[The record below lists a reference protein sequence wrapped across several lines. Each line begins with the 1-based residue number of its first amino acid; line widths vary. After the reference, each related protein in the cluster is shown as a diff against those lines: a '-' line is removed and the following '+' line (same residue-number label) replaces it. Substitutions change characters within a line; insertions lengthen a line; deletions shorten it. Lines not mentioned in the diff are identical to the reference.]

1 MKASKLIETL
11 ASLISEHGD
20 FPVVLDDTAEELLP
34 EVSEVNLCVD
44 MNGEDIILISPNLD

>member
-11 ASLISEHGD
+11 ASLISKNGD

-34 EVSEVNLCVD
+34 EVSEVNVCVD
-44 MNGEDIILISPNLD
+44 MNGEDVILISPNLN